1 MIPRPVVSMAV
12 RIGSIGFLGFA
23 AAIAVGSFVSTSDH
37 PAAVGQVV
45 QSSPSQGPG
54 GAAGT
59 NGSNGTNGA
68 TGATGATGSTGSTGP
83 TGATGPTGSAG
94 VNAFGSANSRTCTAG
109 TAIQATDTTKPAL
122 FTITVTSTANF
133 SLGGGTTNTAVI
145 VSGATS
151 GIGTSGGTTEGT
163 YSNSIT
169 GTIAVGLNMNSVQTN
184 TYTVALPAGQWF
196 AYRVSAGAVTVVSCA
211 DKSVG

>member
-1 MIPRPVVSMAV
+1 MKNRTAASMIV
-12 RIGSIGFLGFA
+12 RVGSIGFLGIA
-23 AAIAVGSFVSTSDH
+23 AAIAAGSFVSTSDH
-37 PAAVGQVV
+37 PAASAQAV
-45 QSSPSQGPG
+45 QSAPSQGPS

-68 TGATGATGSTGSTGP
+68 TGSTGP
-83 TGATGPTGSAG
+83 TGPTGPTGSAG
-94 VNAFGSANSRTCTAG
+94 VNAFGSANSRTCAAG
-109 TAIQATDTTKPAL
+109 TAIQATDNTKPAF
-122 FTITVTSTANF
+122 FTITITSTANF
-133 SLGGGTTNTAVI
+133 SLGGGTTNTAVV
-145 VSGATS
+145 VSGTTS

-196 AYRVSAGAVTVVSCA
+196 AYRVSSGAVTIVSCA